1 MKDAGALPVLRVIV
15 KPAGHPMI
23 ACCGEYKASNAA
35 VFIICGFDANA
46 LTVIQGKPKTA
57 ARSS

>member
-1 MKDAGALPVLRVIV
+1 
-15 KPAGHPMI
+15 MI